1 VKSENDKKT
10 VIFVIDG
17 LGIGGAE
24 RLMIPILACLNRE
37 RFEARVCVLQS
48 KEGNPLAAD
57 IQALGVPV
65 DSLDVKQLRDFTAI
79 SKLRKYLKQHK
90 ADIVHTQLEF
100 SNILG
105 NISAR
110 SMGLPGISTIH
121 VLPVSDAGFKARLH
135 QWVEWTALRLFCD
148 RVVTVSEET
157 RRHYI
162 AQSGISP
169 GKLFTIYNGIDLERF
184 QRIEPYLAHASVRKE
199 FALPDD
205 AILLITVAVL
215 RPPKGIQY
223 MIRALPSI
231 VARFPKAYY
240 LVVGDGVHA
249 DALADEAMQNNVGE
263 HVLFAGSR
271 TDIAQLLSGSDIF
284 ILPTLTEALPTVLA
298 EAMACHLPIIASAVG
313 GVPEMVQT
321 GENGIL
327 IPPADPE
334 ELSAACTQLLA
345 DHDLRMNMGEKGWL
359 QVNEKFNVKRQ
370 VLQLQK
376 QYLELINH
384 YGK

>member
-1 VKSENDKKT
+1 VNARPDKKT
-10 VIFVIDG
+10 IIFVIDG
-17 LGIGGAE
+17 LGVGGAE
-24 RLMIPILACLNRE
+24 RLMIPILSCLDRE

-57 IQALGVPV
+57 IQALGIPV
-65 DSLDVKQLRDFTAI
+65 DSLNIRHLRDLMAI
-79 SKLRKYLKQHK
+79 SKLRGYLKKYK

-100 SNILG
+100 ANILG
-105 NISAR
+105 NIAAR
-110 SMGLPGISTIH
+110 SLGLPGISTIH
-121 VLPVSDAGFKARLH
+121 VLPVQAGSLKVRLH
-135 QWVEWTALRLFCD
+135 QWVEWMALRIFCD
-148 RVVTVSEET
+148 RVITVSEET
-157 RRHYI
+157 RRHYVN
-162 AQSGISP
+162 QSGIP
-169 GKLFTIYNGIDLERF
+169 AEKLLTIHNGIDLERF
-184 QRIEPYLAHASVRKE
+184 QRVEPDLAHAALRRE
-199 FALPDD
+199 FGLPDD

-215 RPPKGIQY
+215 RPPKGIQF

-231 VARFPKAYY
+231 LARFPNAYY
-240 LVVGDGVHA
+240 LVVGDGAHA
-249 DALADEAMQNNVGE
+249 NALADEAVQNNVKE

-271 TDIAQLLSGSDIF
+271 RDIAHLLSGSDVF

-327 IPPADPE
+327 VEPADPV

-345 DHDLRMNMGEKGWL
+345 NHDLRISMGEKGWL

-376 QYLELINH
+376 QYLGLIH
-384 YGK
+384 HGK